1 MLYFLLTNLERDKM
15 RNEFI
20 LSEIQNLQQRKLNR
34 IERKLICIPFE
45 LFLEDDTTY
54 TDNKLKFLLHVY
66 IYIIRSC
73 IYRVRFRYSDFFEW
87 TKESKDSK
95 TRAKN
100 KKQIEI
106 MLKEMEDNN
115 LIRIRK
121 KDSLYF
127 DLDILENFVHYSK
140 ESFYC
145 NGFVSVY
152 ADEVQKIMD
161 YDTSGIKGVSNGLLL
176 YTYVWLVKRIKSYAF
191 WCDEENPC
199 YYVREFQCDLCNNIY
214 SNKDTM
220 KSAIKCLQ
228 ELGLIYA
235 TKPKRYKK
243 EDGSISHSAT
253 IFALPYIRD
262 CKKGIEYYGE
272 NYINSVIEYAERR

>member
-1 MLYFLLTNLERDKM
+1 M

-20 LSEIQNLQQRKLNR
+20 LSEIQNLQQRKLDE
-34 IERKLICIPFE
+34 IECKSVCIPYE

-54 TDNKLKFLLHVY
+54 TDNKLNFLLHIY
-66 IYIIRSC
+66 IYIERS
-73 IYRVRFRYSDFFEW
+73 YKNTLSLYYTKFFDW
-87 TKESKDSK
+87 IKESKDRH
-95 TRAKN
+95 TRAKIV
-100 KKQIEI
+100 KQINSI
-106 MLKEMEDNN
+106 LKEMEDNN
-115 LIRIRK
+115 LIKIRK
-121 KDSLYF
+121 EEKAYIE
-127 DLDILENFVHYSK
+127 LDILKDFIYYSK

-145 NGFVSVY
+145 NGFVKIY
-152 ADEVQKIMD
+152 LDEVEKIMD
-161 YDTSGIKGVSNGLLL
+161 YDTSGIKVVSNGLLL

-214 SNKDTM
+214 NNKDTM

-235 TKPKRYKK
+235 TKPKKYKK

-262 CKKGIEYYGE
+262 CKKEIEYYGE